1 MEILDKVGDFFSAA
15 TYRIERGITSLFGS
29 SNERRMK
36 RLGFARDAQG
46 RTAIIPGSMLD
57 RINAMEPEWQK
68 LSDDELRQTT
78 AKFRARL
85 QNGESLDDLLPEAFA
100 AVRESGR
107 RFLKMRHY
115 EVQMI
120 GGYILH
126 NGMISEMV
134 TGEGKT
140 LVATLPAFLNALA
153 GKVHVVTVNDYL
165 ARRDMEWMGPV
176 YLNLGLTVGAIQSN
190 MNS

>member
-1 MEILDKVGDFFSAA
+1 VAEED
-15 TYRIERGITSLFGS
+15 
-29 SNERRMK
+29 RR
-36 RLGFARDAQG
+36 RLKQ
-46 RTAIIPGSMLD
+46 TA
-57 RINAMEPEWQK
+57 
-68 LSDDELRQTT
+68 

-85 QNGESLDDLLPEAFA
+85 QNGETLDDLLPEAFA

-140 LVATLPAFLNALA
+140 LVSSLPAFLNALA
-153 GKVHVVTVNDYL
+153 
-165 ARRDMEWMGPV
+165 R
-176 YLNLGLTVGAIQSN
+176 QSACGHGE
-190 MNS
+190 